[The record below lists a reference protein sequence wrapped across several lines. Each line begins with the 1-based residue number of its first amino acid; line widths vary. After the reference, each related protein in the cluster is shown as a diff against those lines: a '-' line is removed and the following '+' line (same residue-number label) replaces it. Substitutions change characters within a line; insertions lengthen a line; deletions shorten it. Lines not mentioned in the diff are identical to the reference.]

1 MGIAFGQP
9 IPIRLVRFVK
19 RQACHKHGRVF
30 CEVCYKR
37 RRVFLGAS
45 LNTSIGDTGQ
55 MTERQRARAEF
66 AKRKMIEIG
75 ERAEREERQKAIFSA
90 LNLTREQVAA
100 VRRPLDA
107 SFASVGRRDV

>member
-1 MGIAFGQP
+1 
-9 IPIRLVRFVK
+9 
-19 RQACHKHGRVF
+19 
-30 CEVCYKR
+30 
-37 RRVFLGAS
+37 
-45 LNTSIGDTGQ
+45 

-100 VRRPLDA
+100 GEKTIRRQLC
-107 SFASVGRRDV
+107 VGIDVVTFSRRAV